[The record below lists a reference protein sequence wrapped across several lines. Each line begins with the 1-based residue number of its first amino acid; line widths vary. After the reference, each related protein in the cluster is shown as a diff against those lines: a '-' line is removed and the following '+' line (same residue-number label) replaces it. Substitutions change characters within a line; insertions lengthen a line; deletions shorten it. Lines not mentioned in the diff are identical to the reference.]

1 VETIPVSV
9 FKSDILQGR
18 VALVTGGG
26 TGIGREIARTLGEHG
41 ASIVI
46 CSRKTEVIAA
56 TRDDF
61 IKQGIECLA
70 VTADIRDPAL
80 VEAVVQEILERFLRL
95 DIVVNNAAGNFPA
108 SLDNI
113 SYKGFKTI
121 VDIDLLGTYNVTKAS
136 FDAWLKYHGGC
147 IINISA
153 PFEHWGV
160 AYQAHV
166 AAAKAGVDSLTRTCA
181 VEWAGLGIRVN
192 SVAPG
197 PIGDTE
203 GMQRFESSVGKSQAT
218 AGSQQD
224 MANAVLFLVSDAAS
238 FINGVTL
245 RVDGG
250 SGIDMLKIPLAT

>member
-1 VETIPVSV
+1 MSV
-9 FKSDILQGR
+9 FKSDILEGR

-26 TGIGREIARTLGEHG
+26 TGIDREIARTLGERG

-46 CSRKTEVIAA
+46 CSRKAEVIAA

-61 IKQGIECLA
+61 IKQGIDCLA
-70 VTADIRDPAL
+70 VTADIRDPEL
-80 VEAVVQEILERFLRL
+80 VEAVVQATLERFERL

-108 SLDNI
+108 SLDKL

-121 VDIDLLGTYNVTKAS
+121 ADIDLLGTHNVSKAS
-136 FDAWLKYHGGC
+136 FDAWLKQHGGC
-147 IINISA
+147 IVNISA

-181 VEWAGLGIRVN
+181 VEWARLGIRVN

-203 GMQRFESSVGKSQAT
+203 GMQRFEASVGKTEAT
-218 AGSQQD
+218 PGSKQD

-238 FINGVTL
+238 FINGVSL

-250 SGIDMLKIPLAT
+250 SGIDLLKIPLSQ